1 VAKRNWK
8 MPEWMEPYRDLFEN
22 TGGNSVE
29 ELMDHEFTN
38 ANIVRGTLAVCVESQ
53 VILLRRLRAKGLLTG
68 VPTEE
73 VPRGS

>member
-1 VAKRNWK
+1 MKRWK

-38 ANIVRGTLAVCVESQ
+38 ANVVRGTLAVCVESQ
-53 VILLRRLRAKGLLTG
+53 VTLLHRLRARKMLVG
-68 VPTEE
+68 VDPPGE
-73 VPRGS
+73 VPRG